1 MTKINCEGYE
11 IAFSANDEAC
21 GNCKVA
27 AKCESTT
34 TKKLKQSSGKPGK
47 GETTTMA
54 KKLTEKQLKA
64 ALKKAKTKKDLAAI
78 NKSQGGLIKP
88 ADAKGKSQEEIAE
101 LILLAA
107 YPPAEA
113 DDDFDADDLDDD
125 GDDFG
130 DDDGTDDAGD
140 DADDDADDDLGAD
153 DEAEETAEETAD
165 ETAEEEP
172 DDDVETDTLKAL
184 TERVEDLEARI
195 VKLQE
200 TIDKA
205 PAGKT
210 SNKSSKEEKEA
221 VKAELV
227 AGCPYTK
234 KSIAELS
241 GKQVKQLASG
251 LGIKSFGLKTDDVV
265 AAILKSAKNKK
276 DK

>member
-140 DADDDADDDLGAD
+140 DADDDLDAD
-153 DEAEETAEETAD
+153 DEAEETAD
-165 ETAEEEP
+165 ETAEADEP

-251 LGIKSFGLKTDDVV
+251 LGMKSFGLKSDEVV
-265 AAILKSAKNKK
+265 AAILKSKNNKK
-276 DK
+276 AK

>member
-1 MTKINCEGYE
+1 MTKVNCEGYE
-11 IAFSANDEAC
+11 IAFSANDEQCA
-21 GNCKVA
+21 GCKVA
-27 AKCESTT
+27 AKCKSETDN
-34 TKKLKQSSGKPGK
+34 KLRSSGTTGK
-47 GETTTMA
+47 GEQKTMA

-78 NKSQGGLIKP
+78 NKAQGAGIKP

-101 LILLAA
+101 MILLAL
-107 YPPAEA
+107 YPPPAD

-125 GDDFG
+125 DFG
-130 DDDGTDDAGD
+130 DDDGADDGADDDAGDDPDDDLDDDAGD
-140 DADDDADDDLGAD
+140 DAS
-153 DEAEETAEETAD
+153 ETAD
-165 ETAEEEP
+165 EPEDEP

-200 TIDKA
+200 TLDKA
-205 PAGKT
+205 PAAKA
-210 SNKSSKEEKEA
+210 SRKSSKEEKEA
-221 VKAELV
+221 AKAELV

-251 LGIKSFGLKTDDVV
+251 LGIKSFGLKTDAVV
-265 AAILKSAKNKK
+265 AAILKSKKNKK
-276 DK
+276 AK